1 MGKSWETIGGFKKNM
16 LMTSFYSPLLYL
28 PARVSGLTCE
38 KNGYFLYWH
47 LDLKTNFCGIS
58 QQSEIWIDKNSHK
71 LFLPMDFVIF
81 FRILFLNNWKNS
93 AYFFGGSIF
102 PWSLEN
108 SNYLPQFMYMIII
121 LHFFFFLISDS
132 VTADGLA
139 IAHSRES
146 SVVSGIFSMS
156 PKCNNR

>member
-1 MGKSWETIGGFKKNM
+1 
-16 LMTSFYSPLLYL
+16 MTSFYSPLLYL
-28 PARVSGLTCE
+28 PARVPGLTCE

-47 LDLKTNFCGIS
+47 LDLKTNFCGIF
-58 QQSEIWIDKNSHK
+58 QQSEIWIDKNSQVVYYH
-71 LFLPMDFVIF
+71 FLWILLYFLEFFVNI
-81 FRILFLNNWKNS
+81 WKNS
-93 AYFFGGSIF
+93 ANIFLVSIF

-108 SNYLPQFMYMIII
+108 SNYLPQFMYIIIII
-121 LHFFFFLISDS
+121 LHFFLISDS

>member
-1 MGKSWETIGGFKKNM
+1 MDIFFTDIWTLKLTFVAFFNKVKYGLIKIHKLCSTYHLLWI
-16 LMTSFYSPLLYL
+16 LLY
-28 PARVSGLTCE
+28 
-38 KNGYFLYWH
+38 FLE
-47 LDLKTNFCGIS
+47 F
-58 QQSEIWIDKNSHK
+58 
-71 LFLPMDFVIF
+71 
-81 FRILFLNNWKNS
+81 FLNNWKNS
-93 AYFFGGSIF
+93 ANIFLVSIF

-108 SNYLPQFMYMIII
+108 SNYLPQFMYIIIII
-121 LHFFFFLISDS
+121 LHFFLISDS

>member
-1 MGKSWETIGGFKKNM
+1 M

-47 LDLKTNFCGIS
+47 LELKTNFCGIF
-58 QQSEIWIDKNSHK
+58 QQSEIWIDKNSQVVFP
-71 LFLPMDFVIF
+71 LDFVIYFRF
-81 FRILFLNNWKNS
+81 FFLNNWKNS
-93 AYFFGGSIF
+93 AYFFGLNFSMEF
-102 PWSLEN
+102 RK
-108 SNYLPQFMYMIII
+108 PQLFAPIYVYNNNNTSF
-121 LHFFFFLISDS
+121 LFFLISDS